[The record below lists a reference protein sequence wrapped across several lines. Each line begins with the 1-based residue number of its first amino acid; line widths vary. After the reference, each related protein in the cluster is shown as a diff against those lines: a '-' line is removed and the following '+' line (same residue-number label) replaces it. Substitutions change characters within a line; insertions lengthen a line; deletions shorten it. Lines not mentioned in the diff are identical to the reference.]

1 MNITPFLSGLL
12 SSAANHGYSV
22 NVRGNIIRIKISD
35 NETINITQSQGGD
48 IYCSLSKNGIVQGI
62 SKTFVYDFL
71 FAYDE
76 YGFRVYFD
84 SVKEGV

>member
-12 SSAANHGYSV
+12 SSAANSGYSV

-48 IYCSLSKNGIVQGI
+48 IYCSLSKHGIVQKI
-62 SKTFVYDFL
+62 SKSLVYDFL
-71 FAYDE
+71 FEYDE
-76 YGFRVYFD
+76 YGYRIYYGRVLN
-84 SVKEGV
+84 EC